1 MVDIDDTYT
10 KEGGVSTSA
19 NFNIHFPTLLKY
31 EDASLEERGLPTN
44 SQVGANDVI
53 TMRLPEMYFIVA
65 ECEIMKSGG
74 NKAIAKD
81 RINEIR
87 RRAALPGNESA
98 MEVGVDQ
105 MTLDFVLEERA
116 REYCGEFMRWFDLKR
131 TGKLVEYVK
140 AHNPDIPLIQ
150 SYHVC
155 RPIPKMFLDS
165 ILNPEEF
172 GQNEGYN

>member
-1 MVDIDDTYT
+1 
-10 KEGGVSTSA
+10 
-19 NFNIHFPTLLKY
+19 LLKY
-31 EDASLEERGLPTN
+31 EDANFENKGLPTN

-65 ECEIMKSGG
+65 ECEIMKSEG
-74 NKAIAKD
+74 NKEIAKA
-81 RINEIR
+81 RINDIR
-87 RRAALPGNESA
+87 RRAAVPGKEA
-98 MEVGVDQ
+98 EMEVGVDK
-105 MTLDFVLEERA
+105 MTIDFILEERA

-150 SYHVC
+150 PHHAW
-155 RPIPKMFLDS
+155 RPIPQMFLDS
-165 ILNPEEF
+165 ILNPDEF